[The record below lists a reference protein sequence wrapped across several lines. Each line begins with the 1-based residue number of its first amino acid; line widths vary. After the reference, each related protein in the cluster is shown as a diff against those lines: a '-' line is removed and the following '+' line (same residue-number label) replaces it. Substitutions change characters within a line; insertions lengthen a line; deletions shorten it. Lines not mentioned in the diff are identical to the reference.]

1 MVTGGDVRAAE
12 GGWGG
17 EKGGEMTVD
26 RPGQHVLQRSSVLLQ
41 PDGALEVAL
50 RRDEQLRVF
59 GRLVSVYAGEAA
71 YGTLSFSDAAMHA

>member
-1 MVTGGDVRAAE
+1 MRAAE

-41 PDGALEVAL
+41 AGGALEVPS
-50 RRDEQLRVF
+50 RPK
-59 GRLVSVYAGEAA
+59 
-71 YGTLSFSDAAMHA
+71 